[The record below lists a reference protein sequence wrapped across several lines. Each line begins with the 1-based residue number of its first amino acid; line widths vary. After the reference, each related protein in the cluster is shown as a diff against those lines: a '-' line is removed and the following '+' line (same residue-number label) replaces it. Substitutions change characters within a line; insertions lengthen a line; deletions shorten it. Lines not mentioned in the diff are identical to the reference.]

1 MSGICIGIDL
11 GTVNSC
17 VGVWQHDRVEIIANE
32 QGNRVTPSMVAFT
45 ENERLVGDPAKNQLA
60 GNPLNTVYEVKR
72 LIGRRYCDDE
82 VREDA
87 SRWSYR
93 LVNNGN
99 KPMIKVDC
107 MGEERLFNPE
117 EISAMVLAKMKKIA
131 ENFLG
136 KTVTDAV
143 ITVPAYFS
151 DSQRQ
156 ATKDAGKIA
165 GLNVLRIIN
174 EPTAAAIAY
183 GLDKQSKE
191 EMNVLIY
198 DFGGGTLDVSLLT
211 LVNGIFE
218 VRATCGNTRLGG
230 GDIDN
235 LLLDHFV
242 AEFKQKHDQDLTTSA
257 KSIRR
262 LRAACEK
269 AKITLSTSMHANV
282 DIDSLFNG
290 IDFHSTISRARFEI
304 ICMDIFK
311 EAMKPL
317 DQVFEDTH
325 ILRDQVHQIIL
336 VGGSTRIPKIQ
347 TLLSNYFDGRAL
359 NKSIN
364 PDEAVAYG
372 AGVYAAVLSG
382 ASKESKKTDNLVL
395 LDVAPL
401 SLGLETSG
409 GIMTV
414 LIPRNTTIPTRK
426 SQTFSTYQDN
436 QPAVTIQVYEGER
449 TLTRA
454 NNLLGRFNLEGIP
467 ELPRGVPKIEV
478 TFDLDADGILNVIA
492 IEDQRGNNSH
502 ITITNEKGR
511 LKQSDIDRMI
521 KDAKK
526 FEEIDKELH
535 DKIIARN
542 NLENYVYN
550 IRNTVSRIK
559 GVTDEDAETID
570 NLLQDALAWVDEH
583 KDSDK
588 EVFED
593 KLEEVK
599 EFIKPL
605 LQQIYAHA
613 MLNQYGFLDGEN
625 TTTVVYQ

>member
-1 MSGICIGIDL
+1 MSDICIGIDL

-17 VGVWQHDRVEIIANE
+17 VGVWQHDRVEIIAND

-45 ENERLVGDPAKNQLA
+45 DKERLVGDSAKNQIV

-72 LIGRRYCDDE
+72 LIGRKYCEDD
-82 VREDA
+82 VREDI
-87 SRWSYR
+87 SNWSYR
-93 LVNNGN
+93 VINNNN
-99 KPMIKVDC
+99 KPQIKVDFS
-107 MGEERLFNPE
+107 GDERIFSPE
-117 EISAMVLAKMKKIA
+117 EISAAVLQKMKKTA
-131 ENFLG
+131 ENYLG
-136 KTVTDAV
+136 KKVTDAV
-143 ITVPAYFS
+143 ITVPAYFT

-165 GLNVLRIIN
+165 GLNVKRIIN
-174 EPTAAAIAY
+174 EPTAAALAY
-183 GLDKQSKE
+183 GLDRQTSE
-191 EMNVLIY
+191 EMNVLVF

-211 LVNGIFE
+211 LVSGIFE
-218 VRATCGNTRLGG
+218 VRATSGNTHMGG
-230 GDIDN
+230 SDIDTILVN
-235 LLLDHFV
+235 HFV
-242 AEFKQKHDQDLTTSA
+242 KEFSQKHDQDLTTSS
-257 KSIRR
+257 KSMRR

-269 AKITLSTSMHANV
+269 AKITLSTCMNANINV
-282 DIDSLFNG
+282 DSLYNG
-290 IDFHSTISRARFEI
+290 IDFHTSLSRAKFEI
-304 ICMDIFK
+304 LCLDLFK
-311 EAMKPL
+311 KAMEPL
-317 DQVFEDTH
+317 EEVFENTH
-325 ILRDQVHQIIL
+325 IARDRVHQIIL

-347 TLLSNYFDGRAL
+347 SLLTNFFGGRSL
-359 NKSIN
+359 NKTIN

-382 ASKESKKTDNLVL
+382 ASKASKKTDNVVL

-409 GIMTV
+409 GVMTV

-426 SQTFSTYQDN
+426 SQTFTTYQDN
-436 QPAVTIQVYEGER
+436 QKAVTVQVFEGER

-467 ELPRGVPKIEV
+467 ELPRGVPKVEV

-492 IEDQRGNNSH
+492 IEDQRGNHSH

-526 FEEIDKELH
+526 FEDMDREVYE
-535 DKIIARN
+535 KIVAKN
-542 NLENYVYN
+542 ELENYVYN
-550 IRNTVSRIK
+550 IRNTASGIK
-559 GVTDEDAETID
+559 GVTDEDAETVD
-570 NLLQDALAWVDEH
+570 QFLADALEWIDEN
-583 KDSDK
+583 KDAGK
-588 EVFED
+588 EIFME

-599 EFIKPL
+599 NFIKPL

-613 MLNQYGFLDGEN
+613 MLNQYGMLEGDN
-625 TTTVVYQ
+625 TTTVIYQ